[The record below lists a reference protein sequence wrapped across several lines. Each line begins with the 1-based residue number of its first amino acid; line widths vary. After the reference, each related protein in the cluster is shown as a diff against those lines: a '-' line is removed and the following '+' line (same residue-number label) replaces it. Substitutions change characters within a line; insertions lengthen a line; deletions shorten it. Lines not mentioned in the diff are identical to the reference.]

1 MLLGLITP
9 SNGTATIGGRRY
21 ANLSEPARE
30 VEAVLE
36 GSGFHPG
43 RTARDHLRILAV
55 ALLGDPP
62 VLVLDEP
69 ANGLDP
75 DVVRPGLRGAG
86 GRGLRHGADGRV
98 ALGALIRNPIAAVV
112 GALVW
117 LLVAEQLMVSL
128 IPVIGR
134 WTPGGAAAG
143 LLQLGSSAT
152 THGNLFP
159 AWTGGLVLLAYAAA
173 FGTLASTVTLRR
185 DLT

>member
-75 DVVRPGLRGAG
+75 
-86 GRGLRHGADGRV
+86 
-98 ALGALIRNPIAAVV
+98 
-112 GALVW
+112 
-117 LLVAEQLMVSL
+117 
-128 IPVIGR
+128 
-134 WTPGGAAAG
+134 
-143 LLQLGSSAT
+143 
-152 THGNLFP
+152 
-159 AWTGGLVLLAYAAA
+159 
-173 FGTLASTVTLRR
+173 
-185 DLT
+185 